1 MYAIYTYIYSL
12 KVRMSLLRIGAA
24 TPSSLCERP
33 GKPVHA
39 RVGDEDQAAMRRCE
53 TQQSSAALTLGEFCY
68 R

>member
-1 MYAIYTYIYSL
+1 
-12 KVRMSLLRIGAA
+12 MSLLRIGAA